1 MEETWKPIPGYES
14 HYAASSLGR
23 IKSIR
28 RVVKDVK
35 DGKERTRVFKE
46 KILRFN
52 ISKSHGRMSVMLS
65 KNGELKRILVS
76 RLVCFAFHGLPP
88 EGQENVLHY
97 DDVHTN
103 NVPEN
108 LRWGSLKE
116 NAADMR
122 RNLGYWPSYIDG
134 RSKRQRKKIG
144 DPLLNE
150 AQVRVLLRLPK
161 DMRHLRGL
169 RTQLAEVW
177 GVKPSTITSARNGG
191 KGWQDLSTEPLWDV
205 AERLNG
211 ELLGREIL
219 KRNSLNLPAYGQA

>member
-1 MEETWKPIPGYES
+1 MEEIWKPIPGYES

-28 RVVKDVK
+28 RVVKDIK
-35 DGKERTRVFKE
+35 DGKERTRIFKE

-52 ISKSHGRMSVMLS
+52 ISKIHGRMSVMLS
-65 KNGELKRILVS
+65 KHGELKRVLVS
-76 RLVCFAFHGLPP
+76 RLVCLTFHGLPP

-150 AQVRVLLRLPK
+150 AQVRVLLRLPR

-169 RTQLAEVW
+169 RTQLAEAW

-191 KGWQDLSTEPLWDV
+191 KGWQDLSTEPLWDI
-205 AERLNG
+205 AARLNG

-219 KRNSLNLPAYGQA
+219 KRNALNLPAYGRA